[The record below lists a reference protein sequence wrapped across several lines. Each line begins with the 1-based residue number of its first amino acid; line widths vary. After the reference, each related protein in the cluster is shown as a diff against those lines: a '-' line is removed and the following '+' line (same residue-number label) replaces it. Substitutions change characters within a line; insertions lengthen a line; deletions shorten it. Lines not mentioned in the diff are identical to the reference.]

1 MSDEPLEC
9 YNNIIWYIMQWVE
22 RETVNGERFFT
33 ELFRGKDSSGNAFCI
48 SLKTSEEQAAFAR
61 RQRPPSHHWCMDSP
75 GAAKPWGDALK
86 LFQS

>member
-33 ELFRGKDSSGNAFCI
+33 ELFRGKDSSGDAFCV
-48 SLKTSEEQAAFAR
+48 SLKTSEEQAAFPQEAKASI
-61 RQRPPSHHWCMDSP
+61 PPLVH
-75 GAAKPWGDALK
+75 GQPWSSQAMG
-86 LFQS
+86 